1 MTDQPSV
8 VAAVQSRGFF
18 GGGEPKEV
26 APRTFHVPTMAN
38 STSFVTD
45 EGIVMV
51 DSGVIQVG
59 PLIRDAV
66 RGYTDAPLH
75 TVVYTHGHIDHAMGV
90 GAWLEAGETPD
101 IVAHEGVPVR
111 FKRYQR
117 MAELNEHINT
127 IQFGFRDV
135 RWPREYHWP
144 TTTYQDALTLT
155 IGGERFELR
164 HGKGETDDA
173 TWVWAA
179 DRGLLAT
186 GDFWISCVP
195 NCGNPQKV
203 QRYPEEWVEAFEG
216 MLALDAEML
225 LPGHGPLIVGAE
237 KVRTAITDTADY
249 LRSIIEQTLAAMNE
263 GLPHDQIVE
272 RVKPPPSLADRPY
285 LKPVYDRPEF
295 IVRNLI
301 RLHGGWW
308 DGHPANLMPATEAAQ
323 AREIAS
329 LAGGADVLVKRALAV
344 AEEDISLACHL
355 AEWAALAEPDN
366 SDAQQCVRDLFSKRA
381 EDESSLMGRGI
392 YMYAAREAK
401 RALGG

>member
-1 MTDQPSV
+1 
-8 VAAVQSRGFF
+8 
-18 GGGEPKEV
+18 
-26 APRTFHVPTMAN
+26 MAN